1 MILREIGA
9 FLAFIVV
16 LGIISHVLGE
26 AIPRDAVRFDKFP
39 YVPNKWE
46 NGGYFYKKLRI
57 EAWKRALPDKSRYM
71 RTMVKKNL
79 GEDRSSKHTKRLIE
93 ETCVAELV
101 HCLLLL
107 AGPLFRLIS
116 DSVFGLIASILYSL
130 SNVPFIMIQRYNRPR
145 LVAFY
150 RKTLVR
156 EALVYENS
164 NPIQQ

>member
-39 YVPNKWE
+39 YAPNKWE

-101 HCLLLL
+101 HWLLL
-107 AGPLFRLIS
+107 
-116 DSVFGLIASILYSL
+116 
-130 SNVPFIMIQRYNRPR
+130 
-145 LVAFY
+145 
-150 RKTLVR
+150 
-156 EALVYENS
+156 
-164 NPIQQ
+164 

>member
-39 YVPNKWE
+39 YAPNKWE

-71 RTMVKKNL
+71 RTMVRKSI
-79 GEDRSSKHTKRLIE
+79 EDNRSSEHLKCLIE

-101 HCLLLL
+101 HWLLLL
-107 AGPLFRLIS
+107 VGQLLRLFS
-116 DSVFGLIASILYSL
+116 ESAVGVVASILYSL

-145 LVAFY
+145 LVALY
-150 RKTLVR
+150 QKTLVR
-156 EALVYENS
+156 EALTYENA
-164 NPIQQ
+164 NLIQ

>member
-1 MILREIGA
+1 MILKEVGT
-9 FLAFIVV
+9 FLAFIVT

-26 AIPRDAVRFDKFP
+26 AMPRDAIRFEKFP
-39 YVPNKWE
+39 YAPNKWE
-46 NGGYFYKKLRI
+46 NRGYFYKKLRI

-101 HCLLLL
+101 HWLLLL

-156 EALVYENS
+156 EALVYENT

>member
-39 YVPNKWE
+39 YAPNKWE

-79 GEDRSSKHTKRLIE
+79 GEDRSSKHIKLLIE

-101 HCLLLL
+101 HWLLLF
-107 AGPLFRLIS
+107 ASPLFRLFPE
-116 DSVFGLIASILYSL
+116 SVFGIVASILYGL

-145 LVAFY
+145 LIDFY
-150 RKTLVR
+150 LKILVR
-156 EALVYENS
+156 EALTHEN
-164 NPIQQ
+164 PHPVQQ

>member
-1 MILREIGA
+1 MIFREIGIYLTFA
-9 FLAFIVV
+9 LI
-16 LGIISHVLGE
+16 LGILSHVLGE
-26 AIPRDAVRFDKFP
+26 SIPRDAIRFDKFP
-39 YVPNKWE
+39 YASYLWE
-46 NGGYFYKKLRI
+46 DGGDIYRKLRV
-57 EAWKRALPDKSRYM
+57 ETWKKILPDKSRYV

-101 HCLLLL
+101 HWLLLL

-145 LVAFY
+145 LIAFY

-156 EALVYENS
+156 EALVYENT

>member
-1 MILREIGA
+1 MILREIGN

-16 LGIISHVLGE
+16 LGILSHVLGE
-26 AIPRDAVRFDKFP
+26 AIPRDAIRFDKFP

-46 NGGYFYKKLRI
+46 NGGNFYKKLRI
-57 EAWKRALPDKSRYM
+57 DVWKRALPDKSRYM
-71 RTMVKKNL
+71 RTMVKKTL
-79 GEDRSSKHTKRLIE
+79 GEDRSSKHIKRLIE
-93 ETCVAELV
+93 ETCVAEMV
-101 HCLLLL
+101 HWLLLL
-107 AGPLFRLIS
+107 VGPLFRLIS
-116 DSVFGLIASILYSL
+116 NSVFGVIASILYSL

-156 EALVYENS
+156 EALVYENT

>member
-1 MILREIGA
+1 MILKELGA
-9 FLAFIVV
+9 CFVFVAV
-16 LGIISHVLGE
+16 LGIVSHVLGE
-26 AIPRDAVRFDKFP
+26 SIDRDSIQFEKFP
-39 YVPNKWE
+39 FAPYRWE
-46 NGGYFYKKLRI
+46 SEGRFYKKLRI

-101 HCLLLL
+101 HWLLLL

-145 LVAFY
+145 LIAFY

-156 EALVYENS
+156 EALVYENT

>member
-1 MILREIGA
+1 MIFREIGIYLTFA
-9 FLAFIVV
+9 LI
-16 LGIISHVLGE
+16 LGILSHVIDE
-26 AIPRDAVRFDKFP
+26 SIPRDAIRFDKFP
-39 YVPNKWE
+39 YASYLWE
-46 NGGYFYKKLRI
+46 DGGDIYRKLRV
-57 EAWKRALPDKSRYM
+57 ETWKKILPDKSRYV

-101 HCLLLL
+101 HWLLLL

-145 LVAFY
+145 LIAFY

-156 EALVYENS
+156 EALVYENT